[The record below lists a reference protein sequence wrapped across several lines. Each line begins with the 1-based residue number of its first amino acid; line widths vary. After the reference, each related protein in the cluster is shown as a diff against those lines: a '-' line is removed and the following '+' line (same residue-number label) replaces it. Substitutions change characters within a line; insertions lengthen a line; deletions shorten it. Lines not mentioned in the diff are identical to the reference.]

1 MVVIKKTKIKINLI
15 DKIDIDDEA
24 NNRRIA
30 NLVSIITIITIVYN
44 N

>member
-30 NLVSIITIITIVYN
+30 NLVFIITIITIVYN